1 MSLLRPLRLSALLAC
16 ALSSALHAQSVLFVG
31 NSFTFVPRD
40 VGIGTATELNKDPA
54 GGVPALF
61 QTLAAAA
68 GKNPTVTMETVGGKT
83 LQFHYETKKEL
94 INKPW
99 DVVILQDYSTGPLP
113 DVDGGTKSLDSFR
126 AHVPKLKELFVA
138 QNPQVKIWLYET
150 WARPD
155 LVTKG
160 RFATIEDMQAG
171 LRSAYSTAAKDNALQ
186 GWVPVGDT
194 FLAAVHQGLGDNP
207 ATPAVEGPLHIWGKD
222 NYHQSAIGAYIS
234 ALLFYGRIYDA
245 DPRALPADN
254 AAAVRLKLSTADSKK
269 LQALAWEQ
277 LQSVKQP

>member
-1 MSLLRPLRLSALLAC
+1 MHPRRPLCLLTLLVC

-40 VGIGTATELNKDPA
+40 VGIGTATELNADKP

-61 QTLAAAA
+61 QALAAAG
-68 GKNPTVTMETVGGKT
+68 GKNPAVTMETVGGKT

-94 INKPW
+94 IDKPW
-99 DVVILQDYSTGPLP
+99 DIVILQDYSTGPLP
-113 DVDGGTKSLDSFR
+113 AADGSTKSLDSFR
-126 AHVPKLKELFVA
+126 AHVPKLKALFTA
-138 QNPQVKIWLYET
+138 QNPKVKIWLYET

-160 RFATIEDMQAG
+160 RFASIEDMQAG
-171 LRSAYSTAAKDNALQ
+171 LRSAYSAAAKDNALQ

-194 FLAAVHQGLGDNP
+194 FLAAVQQGLADNP

-222 NYHQSAIGAYIS
+222 NYHQSALGAYVS

-245 DPRALPADN
+245 DPRDLPADN
-254 AAAVRLKLSTADSKK
+254 TAAVHLKLSAEDSKK

-277 LQSVKQP
+277 LQLAK